1 MNSPRLFA
9 GLATAVATVVALCA
23 AAPFATAQTV
33 QRPDITVSIDG
44 PPDMQHGRDGGYLLT
59 IKNAGY
65 AAASRV
71 VVTLTLPPG
80 LEPSPAH
87 QPGPGYPL
95 VNSFPSECRVP
106 SLSTVVC
113 TYNTIASFET
123 KTALIGLRAGAST
136 AAGVLS
142 ATAVVQQGTAESNTA
157 NNTGTMPVLVSNFT
171 PQVTFPV
178 NSGTF
183 LLCMGK
189 VNLLD
194 CGSYRPSPLRLDA
207 NGRWMTAGGGFVAS
221 APQPGTMVME
231 LYNASN
237 ALVATWT
244 MTTFGSRCYQG
255 PAVYHTL
262 GATYEAR
269 VCY

>member
-1 MNSPRLFA
+1 MNSNRLLA
-9 GLATAVATVVALCA
+9 GLAASLALCVT
-23 AAPFATAQTV
+23 APIAFAQTV

-44 PPDMQHGRDGGYLLT
+44 PPDLQHGRDGGYLLT

-71 VVTLTLPPG
+71 VVTLTLPAG
-80 LEPSPAH
+80 LEPAPPH
-87 QPGPGYPL
+87 QPGPGYPY

-106 SLSTVVC
+106 TTSTVVC

-123 KTALIGLRAGAST
+123 KVALIGLRAGPRP
-136 AAGVLS
+136 AAGVLA

-157 NNTGTMPVLVSNFT
+157 NNTATMPVLVSNFT

-178 NSGTF
+178 NSGTI
-183 LLCMGK
+183 LLCMGRY
-189 VNLLD
+189 NLLD
-194 CGSYRPSPLRLDA
+194 CGGYRPSSFRLDA
-207 NGRWMTAGGGFVAS
+207 NGRWMTANGGFVAT
-221 APQPGTMVME
+221 APQPGAMVME

-237 ALVATWT
+237 VLVATWT

-262 GATYEAR
+262 GATYEVR